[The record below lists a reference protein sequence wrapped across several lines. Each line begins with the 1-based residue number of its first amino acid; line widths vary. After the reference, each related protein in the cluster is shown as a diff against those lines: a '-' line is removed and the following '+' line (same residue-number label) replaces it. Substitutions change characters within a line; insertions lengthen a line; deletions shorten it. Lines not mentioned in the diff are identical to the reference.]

1 MQNQPTKWIVIT
13 GCSSG
18 IGRSLVWAMRR
29 QGWGVIATA
38 RRLES
43 LTDLPD
49 GEDIVRVALDVLSDE
64 SVSLVVQQYQHLRI
78 VGLINNAGYGQ
89 VGPLEY
95 ITTQELR
102 NQMETNVMGLH
113 RVTNYFLPLIRRNA
127 HPGEG
132 RIVHIA
138 SMLGRVSIPLGGAYS
153 ASKYAVVS
161 LGEAL
166 RMELAPDI
174 KVILVEPGAV
184 RTELRNT
191 ATKVWGD
198 LPRRVK
204 GTRYEAILNRYL
216 SFGKEVSQRWAR
228 DPDRSAEK
236 IAKAI
241 NSIHP
246 PRRVLIGPDAHIV
259 LILKKLIPMSWYEAL
274 AQKIYGLKH

>member
-43 LTDLPD
+43 LIDLPD

-102 NQMETNVMGLH
+102 NQMETNVMRL
-113 RVTNYFLPLIRRNA
+113 
-127 HPGEG
+127 
-132 RIVHIA
+132 
-138 SMLGRVSIPLGGAYS
+138 
-153 ASKYAVVS
+153 
-161 LGEAL
+161 
-166 RMELAPDI
+166 
-174 KVILVEPGAV
+174 
-184 RTELRNT
+184 
-191 ATKVWGD
+191 
-198 LPRRVK
+198 
-204 GTRYEAILNRYL
+204 L
-216 SFGKEVSQRWAR
+216 S
-228 DPDRSAEK
+228 
-236 IAKAI
+236 
-241 NSIHP
+241 
-246 PRRVLIGPDAHIV
+246 
-259 LILKKLIPMSWYEAL
+259 
-274 AQKIYGLKH
+274 

>member
-43 LTDLPD
+43 LIDLPD

-184 RTELRNT
+184 RT
-191 ATKVWGD
+191 
-198 LPRRVK
+198 
-204 GTRYEAILNRYL
+204 
-216 SFGKEVSQRWAR
+216 
-228 DPDRSAEK
+228 
-236 IAKAI
+236 
-241 NSIHP
+241 
-246 PRRVLIGPDAHIV
+246 
-259 LILKKLIPMSWYEAL
+259 
-274 AQKIYGLKH
+274 